1 MGSSLAPVA
10 PGAVPHHQARFYR
23 ATGSDRFSRTHPIL
37 IRALVMAIGVLIAVG
52 RSWGGKDRDT
62 GSVVTSALI

>member
-1 MGSSLAPVA
+1 
-10 PGAVPHHQARFYR
+10 
-23 ATGSDRFSRTHPIL
+23 
-37 IRALVMAIGVLIAVG
+37 MAIGVLIAVG